1 MPDCETGR
9 QVANKARKPKHQ
21 QITNLKA
28 LTKVQESQVTIEAL
42 GEYQWRINRYCD
54 KDYNNSKYRL
64 ELKYNHNKYIV

>member
-28 LTKVQESQVTIEAL
+28 LTKVQESQVTTEAL
-42 GEYQWRINRYCD
+42 GEY
-54 KDYNNSKYRL
+54 
-64 ELKYNHNKYIV
+64 